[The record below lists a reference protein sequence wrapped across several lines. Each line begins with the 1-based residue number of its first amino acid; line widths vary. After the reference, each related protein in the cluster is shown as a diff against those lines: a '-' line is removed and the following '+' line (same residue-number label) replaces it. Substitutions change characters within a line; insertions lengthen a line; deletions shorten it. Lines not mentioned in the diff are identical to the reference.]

1 MTTESHQIAALLA
14 AGVKRWFPF
23 SIEHAD
29 HRDAYPDANAEG
41 DVITIVVT
49 DRHGRAKREY
59 RAVIQ
64 LVAEDPPSGALQ

>member
-29 HRDAYPDANAEG
+29 HAYPDANAEG

-64 LVAEDPPSGALQ
+64 LVAEDPPGGTLH